1 MKSKNVIVPQMKS
14 LIKKAPGFAKKKLAT
29 YKLDIAALCAFGCRY
44 CSSNTGNYLR
54 INQKVFAACA
64 EDQIGKAVK
73 PIEDPCL
80 MMVWPEVVN
89 QLTEELEGKNKS
101 YGEGHT
107 LIFSMLTDGFSPPL
121 VEEGITQAV
130 LELMLDRT
138 SFRIRVLT
146 KNAIVGSKEWVH
158 FFAEHKDRF
167 VVGLSTG
174 SLDDD
179 WSQRME
185 LGTSPPSDRFA
196 ALANLQAAGV
206 PTYGM
211 LCPVFPDMLEDGLIE
226 KMIELINP
234 ELVEHIWAEP
244 YNSRANWKVVR
255 DSFVPGSQAYE
266 WFTNVY
272 GHKWTYLWSRYATDL
287 YRRMHRPALMGGWV
301 HKIRYLLYEDK
312 ITAADSL
319 QFRELEGVLLQSK
332 PGDDGCSQN
341 PNIAKL
347 Q

>member
-1 MKSKNVIVPQMKS
+1 MKNRIVNVPQMKS
-14 LIKKAPGFAKKKLAT
+14 LVKKAPGFTKKELAT
-29 YKLDIAALCAFGCRY
+29 YKLDILALCGFGCRY

-54 INQKVFAACA
+54 INAKKFSTCVEKQF
-64 EDQIGKAVK
+64 GKAGNHIDDSSLTYVY
-73 PIEDPCL
+73 PD
-80 MMVWPEVVN
+80 VVN
-89 QLTEELEGKNKS
+89 QLKNELIQKS
-101 YGEGHT
+101 KSFGAGHT
-107 LIFSMLTDGFSPPL
+107 LMFSMLTDGFSPSI
-121 VEEGITQAV
+121 VEDGTTKAV
-130 LELMLDRT
+130 LELVLRMT

-146 KNAIVGSKEWVH
+146 KNAIVGSKEWVQ
-158 FFAEHKDRF
+158 FFAEHRDRF
-167 VVGLSTG
+167 VIGLSTG

-179 WSQRME
+179 WSRKME
-185 LGTSPPSDRFA
+185 VGTSPPSDRFA

-206 PTYGM
+206 PTFGM
-211 LCPVFPDMLEDGLIE
+211 LCPVFPDMLEDRLIE

-287 YRRMHRPALMGGWV
+287 YRRMHRSALMGGWV

-319 QFRELEGVLLQSK
+319 QFHGLEGVLLQSK